1 MLTIDIGSRNIK
13 IVYADPTPKN
23 VSVKSQILLETPE
36 NAVSN
41 GLVTDFDSVVEAIR
55 ETLEEYEVKEK
66 RASVVITSPE
76 IIIREIKLPKT
87 DPKNIDMIVYNEVE
101 SFLGEDN
108 YKVEYFLQTQEDGVI
123 RAYTFGIPTRVSESY
138 RKMLLQIGLVPVALD
153 VGPNTI
159 RKLVSWGNLIK
170 QSGEQRMDVIA
181 DIGYN
186 FINFNI
192 FEKKTLVYSRCV
204 RIDAD
209 EAVKM
214 HVDSLQERTKREL
227 EQDANFATYLGAV
240 GDEIQRILQFLI
252 SSDFRVKETKLFI
265 CGGAANFAGMPDL
278 LHDYLNAGVHL
289 MESRR
294 SPTFR
299 DESLKEFINAL
310 GAQVR
315 L

>member
-13 IVYADPTPKN
+13 IIYADPSPKN
-23 VSVKSQILLETPE
+23 VALKSQILLETPE

-41 GLVTDFDSVVEAIR
+41 GLVVDFDSVVEAIR
-55 ETLEEYEVKEK
+55 DTLEEYEVKEK

-76 IIIREIKLPKT
+76 IVIREIKLPKT

-101 SFLGEDN
+101 SFLGDDN
-108 YKVEYFLQTQEDGVI
+108 YKVEYFLQTQEDGVN
-123 RAYTFGIPTRVSESY
+123 RAYTFGLPTRVSESY

-153 VGPNTI
+153 VGPNVI

-186 FINFNI
+186 FISFNI
-192 FEKKTLVYSRCV
+192 FEKKILVYSRCV
-204 RIDAD
+204 KIEVD
-209 EAVKM
+209 EAVKK
-214 HVDSLQERTKREL
+214 HVDTLQDKMKREL
-227 EQDANFATYLGAV
+227 EQDADFTAYLGAV

-265 CGGAANFAGMPDL
+265 CGGAANFAGMTEL
-278 LHDYLNAGVHL
+278 LHDYLNADVHL
-289 MESRR
+289 IESRR